1 MKSSGVRTEFGSQP
15 QPLQCS
21 PSIPINILIDSRSH
35 PPPRR
40 TLEVESA
47 APTTPYPVPLQH
59 QHGDHRLLVDN
70 TSIMSAAP
78 AGRAAKRL
86 AADLFSPTTQLPFQS
101 LLSRVYG
108 KPVELNL
115 VRLNAPQLNSDI
127 LASLVA
133 HRLRDRSNTPRR
145 VVRDV
150 VWKAGLPTSQSQVPS
165 QADHA
170 AVATKA
176 LSKDPSISS
185 LARAKAPIG
194 HIMHSLRLK
203 QVSSISVGAKGR
215 LGKRMTA
222 DRAEKK
228 TARKGLTSKGPGFVV
243 RGVGKSHISH
253 GFQIGKRR
261 VGAYGVRV
269 TIGHS

>member
-1 MKSSGVRTEFGSQP
+1 
-15 QPLQCS
+15 
-21 PSIPINILIDSRSH
+21 
-35 PPPRR
+35 
-40 TLEVESA
+40 LEVESA
-47 APTTPYPVPLQH
+47 APTTSYPVPLQH
-59 QHGDHRLLVDN
+59 QHGDHRLSVDN